1 MNASPNH
8 HRARVEYETLIMND
22 VLHRGEPAFLVY
34 SMDDSASRSEPSVSV
49 CSAESFFQRS
59 GRSSPYSG
67 SIVPST
73 QATTG
78 SFYGF
83 SDSLDSAYSFGQLSQ
98 LSGDSGMMR
107 YMENNSYESSMYGS
121 YDLDDQI
128 PRALHNNSMYRK
140 SDQSSMMHDGREPA
154 YIQLNAFLDK
164 GGMNP
169 FPVGPYV
176 SGADSSTKV
185 SSSVSESYSR
195 YSKESEDAIE
205 ESEKFDWGLKPI
217 DSQLLEAKTTLML
230 RNLPNKYTREM
241 LLEEI
246 ADKGLLHMLDFFYL
260 PIDMRHKCNVGYCFL
275 NIADPANL
283 DTFVNAFDNASL
295 KLVKSTKKCIVS
307 EAKLQGL
314 EQNIEAYRNS
324 AVMSMAEKYHPI
336 LWVNGHQVPFP
347 APNMSRE
354 EIKVVRPAKKGV
366 SARVLT
372 DRFTKKNRKNGADYR
387 NNQRPTYPLAVEV

>member
-1 MNASPNH
+1 
-8 HRARVEYETLIMND
+8 
-22 VLHRGEPAFLVY
+22 
-34 SMDDSASRSEPSVSV
+34 
-49 CSAESFFQRS
+49 
-59 GRSSPYSG
+59 
-67 SIVPST
+67 
-73 QATTG
+73 
-78 SFYGF
+78 
-83 SDSLDSAYSFGQLSQ
+83 
-98 LSGDSGMMR
+98 
-107 YMENNSYESSMYGS
+107 
-121 YDLDDQI
+121 
-128 PRALHNNSMYRK
+128 
-140 SDQSSMMHDGREPA
+140 
-154 YIQLNAFLDK
+154 
-164 GGMNP
+164 
-169 FPVGPYV
+169 
-176 SGADSSTKV
+176 
-185 SSSVSESYSR
+185 
-195 YSKESEDAIE
+195 
-205 ESEKFDWGLKPI
+205 
-217 DSQLLEAKTTLML
+217 
-230 RNLPNKYTREM
+230 M